1 MAEQNKK
8 KLTSSKAHF
17 HKVAKDY
24 LKAVAKVWQFFNT
37 QEEQMIMTNDQLQL
51 HNFNEVIFEIASK
64 LDKVLIMVV
73 SCGFALNNLPQ
84 EPETNIYVETTA

>member
-1 MAEQNKK
+1 
-8 KLTSSKAHF
+8 
-17 HKVAKDY
+17 
-24 LKAVAKVWQFFNT
+24 
-37 QEEQMIMTNDQLQL
+37 MIMTNDQLQL

>member
-24 LKAVAKVWQFFNT
+24 LKAVAKVWQFFNN
-37 QEEQMIMTNDQLQL
+37 QEEQMIMTNDTLQLQ
-51 HNFNEVIFEIASK
+51 NFNETIFEIASK

-73 SCGFALNNLPQ
+73 SCGFGLNNLPQ